1 MTDVTAAPATDTAA
15 DPAVVTPAAVPTP
28 PAAVADWK
36 AALPEDVRA
45 DPGLQKYT
53 SIEALAKGYLNV
65 QKMIGSEKVPVPK
78 TEDDWA
84 RWYDAAGRPKEPGGY
99 EFKEVQLPEGMNY
112 NTELEGAFKSVAHQA
127 GLNVQQAQAL
137 RDWFAAQQGEAFSTD
152 SRAAIEA
159 RNTAEAALKR
169 ELGNAYDGYV
179 SAAKAALAEYTS
191 PDFVAFLDKSG
202 LGNHPELV
210 KAFGRIGRETLG
222 ETKLKSAG
230 VAVEPTA
237 AELDVKIADFRSSH
251 RGALY
256 DKTHPDHARL
266 TAELTRL
273 YSTRFPD
280 EPR

>member
-1 MTDVTAAPATDTAA
+1 MTDAPAAPVTDTAA
-15 DPAVVTPAAVPTP
+15 PPPPAPETVAAVS
-28 PAAVADWK
+28 AADWK
-36 AALPEDVRA
+36 AALPDDVKS

-84 RWYDAAGRPKEPGGY
+84 RWYDAAGRPKEPTGY

-112 NTELEGAFKSVAHQA
+112 NTELEGAFKTVAHQA

-137 RDWFAAQQGEAFSTD
+137 RDWFASQQGEAFTSD

-159 RNTAEAALKR
+159 RNAAELSLKR

-179 SAAKAALAEYTS
+179 NAAKAALSEYTS
-191 PDFVAFLDKSG
+191 PEFVAFLDQSG

-237 AELDVKIADFRSSH
+237 AELDVKIADFRTSN
-251 RGALY
+251 REALY

-273 YSTRFPD
+273 YSARFPD